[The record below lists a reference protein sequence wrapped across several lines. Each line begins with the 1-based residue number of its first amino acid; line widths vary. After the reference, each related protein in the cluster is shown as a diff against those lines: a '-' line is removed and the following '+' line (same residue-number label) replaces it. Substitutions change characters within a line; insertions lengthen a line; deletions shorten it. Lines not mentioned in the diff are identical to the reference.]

1 MFHRRELRPSKE
13 ARGRRKQLSSSSAHD
28 RHVSIRSSSN
38 NDDPLGFFKALDD
51 ITDVLVPAIKTDSD
65 TTSTTSSAPPRPKK
79 KVRFGVCEAR
89 TYPNILVDNP
99 GGSFG
104 GAPIGLDW
112 NVTDTV
118 KLKMEKYEETY
129 FDMRPYIR
137 NMPTKKRTSRIHLT
151 IDERKEILSRLGYSA
166 QDLQKAEDKANAIRA
181 ARALAMQT
189 VPYSGY
195 EEDRIKRLA
204 AGTEH
209 RRRILEE
216 FKRHREAEKA
226 AQKALKKST
235 KTRLLRGILRF

>member
-13 ARGRRKQLSSSSAHD
+13 ARARRKPKLSSSGAHD
-28 RHVSIRSSSN
+28 RHVSIKSSSI
-38 NDDPLGFFKALDD
+38 DDPLGFLNKALDD
-51 ITDVLVPAIKTDSD
+51 ITDILVPAIKTDSD
-65 TTSTTSSAPPRPKK
+65 TSTTSTPRPKK

-99 GGSFG
+99 GGSYG
-104 GAPIGLDW
+104 GPPIGLDW

-118 KLKMEKYEETY
+118 RLKMEKYEETY

-137 NMPTKKRTSRIHLT
+137 NMPTKKRQSRIHLT
-151 IDERKEILSRLGYSA
+151 IEERREILSRLGYSA
-166 QDLQKAEDKANAIRA
+166 QDLQKAEDKANAVRA

-216 FKRHREAEKA
+216 FKRHSEAEKA